1 MKQKVLLCP
10 IELRRDR
17 PATYTASRQVD
28 RQLLGHYGWAQI
40 KEPIRNGGAHAE

>member
-1 MKQKVLLCP
+1 MKRKLLLCP

-17 PATYTASRQVD
+17 PATYTADGQVD
-28 RQLLGHYGWAQI
+28 GQLLGHCGWAQT